1 MEAKTLNIENAHIMF
16 KNFSG
21 KGDQFNRAGDRNFCV
36 RIDDPEFAKQ
46 LKADGW
52 NIRQLRPRDEEEEG
66 TYYIQVKVNYRNYP
80 PKVYM
85 IAGKNKVLLDE
96 DSVNTLDFAEIRG
109 ADLIISP
116 YNWEINGK
124 KGVKAYLKT
133 GYITIEQ
140 DVFAS
145 KYAEE
150 ESPSE
155 EVPF

>member
-96 DSVNTLDFAEIRG
+96 D
-109 ADLIISP
+109 
-116 YNWEINGK
+116 
-124 KGVKAYLKT
+124 
-133 GYITIEQ
+133 Q
-140 DVFAS
+140 
-145 KYAEE
+145 YA
-150 ESPSE
+150 
-155 EVPF
+155 